1 MPTYPV
7 INLKNKETKE
17 LRMTMKEYDEWKKE
31 NPDWDRDW
39 SQGCAGQSTEFKW
52 TGEAKSN
59 GWNEVLDRASKQ
71 PGANV
76 SKNRYYGQSFYFHSV
91 CPQKESLSPLSFRL
105 E

>member
-7 INLKNKETKE
+7 KNLKTEEKKE
-17 LRMTMKEYDEWKKE
+17 LSMTMKEYEQWRKD

-39 SQGCAGQSTEFKW
+39 SEGCASSQEIFRW
-52 TGEAKSN
+52 TGEAASS

-76 SKNRYYGQSFYFHSV
+76 RKNRDYSF
-91 CPQKESLSPLSFRL
+91 
-105 E
+105 